1 MNLCFA
7 YPNKFRFS
15 ETFIRDQIEALEP
28 KITIY
33 EGWYPSLNQ
42 EDKSFLPFPLNILFV
57 RGGLRNIFPKLYHT
71 IYTNL
76 LAKYL
81 INNKIDVVLAQY
93 GPMGSTLIDAC
104 KKADA
109 DLVVHFHG
117 FDANEKSTLEKFLPA
132 YKNMFADVKAL
143 IAVSRDMRDK
153 LISFGANPDK
163 VFFNSCFVDTDK
175 FTLGTPENNEKVFI
189 TVGRFTPKKSPQS
202 VIKAFKKVNDT
213 ISDAR
218 MIMIGEG
225 ELLDESKQ
233 LAKDLGVFD
242 LIDFQGAKLPED
254 VIKLLKTARVFVQ
267 HSMFAPNGDSEGT
280 PVSILEASATGLP
293 IVSTRH
299 AGIKDA
305 VVHGETGFL
314 VEEGDWQM
322 MADYMIQLAQ
332 DPALCGQMGRAA
344 RRHIEENYEM
354 SKRVQT
360 LKDILAK

>member
-15 ETFIRDQIEALEP
+15 ETFIRDQIEALQP

-42 EDKSFLPFPLNILFV
+42 DDKSFLPFPLNILLV
-57 RGGLRNIFPKLYHT
+57 RGILRNTLPRLYHL
-71 IYTNL
+71 IYTHFL
-76 LAKYL
+76 SKYF
-81 INNKIDVVLAQY
+81 INHKIDTVLAQY
-93 GPMGSTLIDAC
+93 GPMGATLVGAC
-104 KKADA
+104 KKANVS
-109 DLVVHFHG
+109 LIVHFHG
-117 FDANEKSTLEKFLPA
+117 FDANEEKTLDKFLPL
-132 YKNMFADVKAL
+132 YKIMFSDVKAI

-153 LISFGANPDK
+153 LIYFGANPDT
-163 VFFNSCFVDTDK
+163 VYFNSCFVNTQK
-175 FTLGTPENNEKVFI
+175 FSLGNPENNEKIFV

-202 VIKAFKKVNDT
+202 TIKAFKKVT
-213 ISDAR
+213 ESISDVR
-218 MIMIGEG
+218 MIMIGDG
-225 ELLDESKQ
+225 ELLGESKQ
-233 LAKDLGVFD
+233 LAKDLGLLD
-242 LIDFQGAKLPED
+242 SIDFQGAKNPED
-254 VIKLLKTARVFVQ
+254 VQRILKIARVFVQ

-314 VEEGDWQM
+314 VEEGDWET
-322 MADYMIQLAQ
+322 MADYMLQLVQ
-332 DPALCGQMGRAA
+332 NPDLCKKMGQAA
-344 RRHIEENYEM
+344 RKHIEENYEM

-360 LKDILAK
+360 LKEILEK